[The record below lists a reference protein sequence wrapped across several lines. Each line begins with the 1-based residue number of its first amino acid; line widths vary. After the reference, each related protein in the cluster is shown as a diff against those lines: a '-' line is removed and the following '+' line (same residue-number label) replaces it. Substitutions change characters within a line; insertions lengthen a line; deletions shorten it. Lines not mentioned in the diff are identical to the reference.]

1 MEQAFNLERIIMVM
15 KLKLLLLVLKLPL
28 PLRDKLI
35 LEQGWTLDK
44 VLAPPLLSVAP
55 LQQGYPP

>member
-1 MEQAFNLERIIMVM
+1 MVM
-15 KLKLLLLVLKLPL
+15 KLQLLLLVLKLPL

-44 VLAPPLLSVAP
+44 VLAPPLLSVAQ
-55 LQQGYPP
+55 LKQGYPP